1 MSPCLLL
8 IELDGAY
15 GIARLGPSEVVPDWA
30 NGSGFVSVSRSDEE
44 LSVVCRA
51 DRIPEDIR
59 HDSGWSCFKF
69 QGPFDFGETGIMLS
83 VIKPLSEEGI
93 GVFVVSTFDT
103 DYLLVKAVS
112 RVRVVEL
119 LAEAGHTVR

>member
-1 MSPCLLL
+1 MSPRLLL

-15 GIARLGPSEVVPDWA
+15 GIGRLGPSEVVPDWVD
-30 NGSGFVSVSRSDEE
+30 GPGFVSISRSDEE

-59 HDSGWSCFKF
+59 HDTGWTCFKF

-83 VIKPLSEEGI
+83 VIKPLSEEGV

-112 RVRVVEL
+112 RVRVGEL

>member
-1 MSPCLLL
+1 MSQRLLL

-15 GIARLGPSEVVPDWA
+15 GIARLGASEVVPDWA
-30 NGSGFVSVSRSDEE
+30 NGPGFVSISRSDEE

-51 DRIPEDIR
+51 DRIPEEIR

-112 RVRVVEL
+112 RVRVGEL